1 MFKLEKSED
10 FPDMIEADTVRLERC
25 LRNLLENALKYSDD
39 DVRITVT
46 LTMKNNHYRIAI
58 KDTGWGIPKKAQ
70 KKLGQQFFR
79 VKQADKPAQPGYGL
93 GLSSVMPVSYT
104 HLDVYKRQIFT
115 LALICSN
122 IQRRIKSTEA
132 RLKTSINCPAKIR

>member
-1 MFKLEKSED
+1 
-10 FPDMIEADTVRLERC
+10 MIEADTVRLERC
-25 LRNLLENALKYSDD
+25 LRNLLENALKYSND

-93 GLSSVMPVSYT
+93 GLSSVMLMAKEMGGSLTFQSEKNVG
-104 HLDVYKRQIFT
+104 
-115 LALICSN
+115 
-122 IQRRIKSTEA
+122 STFF
-132 RLKTSINCPAKIR
+132 INLPAENT

>member
-93 GLSSVMPVSYT
+93 GLSSVMLMAKEMGGSLTFQSEEGVG
-104 HLDVYKRQIFT
+104 
-115 LALICSN
+115 
-122 IQRRIKSTEA
+122 STFF
-132 RLKTSINCPAKIR
+132 INLPAENS